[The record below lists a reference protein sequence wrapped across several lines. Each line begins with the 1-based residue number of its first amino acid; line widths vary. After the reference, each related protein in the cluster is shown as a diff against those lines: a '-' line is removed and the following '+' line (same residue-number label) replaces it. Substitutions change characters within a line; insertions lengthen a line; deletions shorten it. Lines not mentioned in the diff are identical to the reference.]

1 MKKIILLVLSLFLF
15 ISSLKA
21 DGVAVNASIQEY
33 APNSKSAIL
42 IEPTTKTILY
52 EKNAYEKLSPASMT
66 KIMTMLLTAE
76 ALKSGKLKLDD
87 EVLISKNASSMGG
100 TQIFIEENT
109 KVKVSDLLKGIG
121 IASANDAAVAIAEK
135 IGGTEENFVNMMNS
149 KAKELGAKDT
159 NFKNPHGL
167 DEVDHYT
174 TAYDLALIA
183 SELVKYDNIL
193 KITSTYEEYI
203 NVSGENH
210 WLVNT
215 NTLVRFYD
223 GMDGLKTG
231 YTDQA
236 KYCLTSTMKKNN
248 MRLVGVVMGAES
260 KEKRSADTISMMEY
274 GFGTY
279 KAKTILEKEKK
290 LETIY
295 INNSK
300 DRTIPYYLEQDINIL
315 TNFQDDEI
323 KYDLKENIF
332 NVKAPL
338 KKGDIIGEMILSY
351 NNKKFGYNLV
361 VNKDVKKS
369 SFLTMLINNLK
380 DILSGEINIF

>member
-1 MKKIILLVLSLFLF
+1 MKKFLFVLISLFLS
-15 ISSLKA
+15 ISIVKA
-21 DGVAVNASIQEY
+21 DGVLVNKEIVEY

-42 IEPTTKTILY
+42 IEASTNTVLY
-52 EKNAYEKLSPASMT
+52 EKNSDEKLSPASMT
-66 KIMTMLLTAE
+66 KIMTMLLAAE
-76 ALKSGKLKLDD
+76 ALENGTLKVDD
-87 EVLISKNASSMGG
+87 EVLISKNASGMGG

-109 KVKVSDLLKGIG
+109 TVKVSDLLKGIG

-135 IGGTEENFVNMMNS
+135 IGGTESNFISMMN
-149 KAKELGAKDT
+149 KRAVELGAKNT

-167 DEVDHYT
+167 DEANHYT
-174 TAYDLALIA
+174 TAYDMSLIA
-183 SELVKYDNIL
+183 SELVKHENIL

-215 NTLVRFYD
+215 NSLVRFYD

-236 KYCLTSTMKKNN
+236 KYCLTSTMKKNG

-260 KEKRSADTISMMEY
+260 KENRTNDTISMMEY
-274 GFGTY
+274 GFGVYNT
-279 KAKTILEKEKK
+279 KTVLEKDKEIG
-290 LETIY
+290 TIY

-300 DRTIPYYLEQDINIL
+300 ERTIPYFVKDEVKVLVDINTREVDYKVEKKL
-315 TNFQDDEI
+315 
-323 KYDLKENIF
+323 F

-338 KKGDIIGEMILSY
+338 KKGDTVGELTLQY
-351 NNKKFGYNLV
+351 NGKDYKYDLI
-361 VNKDVKKS
+361 VNKDIKKS
-369 SFLTMLINNLK
+369 KFLRMLFNNFK
-380 DILSGEINIF
+380 DIISGKINIF